1 MEEGHQVTTDKQEFL
16 KVGAV
21 GFVFIGLC
29 IVFITCLETC
39 NGWGRQVDIKEISSL
54 WAFRSN
60 VGSYIGGVVG
70 SLFTLSG
77 FFLLYLTLQ
86 KQKEAFLKER
96 FENKFFELLKLHR
109 ENVNEFEIR
118 NGVKGRKCFIVMLNE
133 FHYIYKLTQI
143 GAAIESKIDKHYLF
157 DDDEFKDEKVVD
169 LAFKIF
175 FFGVGYNSEKQLQH
189 FVSANE
195 FTFYKEFIK
204 KKLKDIQDGYLKFKK
219 DNNAEYYEVNCPIDG
234 EEDDLTFE
242 TICYPFDGHSI
253 RLGHYYRLL
262 FQCVKF
268 VDKQSIL
275 SDDEKKFYIT
285 TLRTQLSN
293 QEQLLLYYDSL
304 SEFGKAW
311 HTKGYFKKYSFLR
324 NIPLALVRVTPDP
337 HEKIGRFN
345 ENGGFLFE
353 WDKILSKKAKQ

>member
-1 MEEGHQVTTDKQEFL
+1 MEEDYQVTTDKQGLL

-29 IVFITCLETC
+29 IIFITCLETC
-39 NGWGRQVDIKEISSL
+39 NGWGKQVDMNSL
-54 WAFRSN
+54 SKLWTFRAN
-60 VGSYIGGVVG
+60 IGSYIGGVVG

-143 GAAIESKIDKHYLF
+143 GAAIESKTDKHYLF
-157 DDDEFKDEKVVD
+157 EDDAFKDEKVVD

-195 FTFYKEFIK
+195 FKFYKEFIK
-204 KKLKDIQDGYLKFKK
+204 ENLKNIQDGYLKFKK
-219 DNNAEYYEVNCPIDG
+219 ENNGEYYEVNAPIDG
-234 EEDDLTFE
+234 EGDELTFE

-268 VDKQSIL
+268 VDRQIIL
-275 SDDEKKFYIT
+275 SDDEKKFFIN
-285 TLRTQLSN
+285 TLRAQLSN

-304 SEFGKAW
+304 SEFGRVW
-311 HTKGYFKKYSFLR
+311 HKKGYFKKYFFLR
-324 NIPLALVRVTPDP
+324 NIPLALVRVKPHP
-337 HEKIGRFN
+337 HEKIGVLN
-345 ENGGFLFE
+345 EEGKVYFE
-353 WDKILSKKAKQ
+353 WDKDRIQNKN